1 MESATTRSA
10 CCGVSVTLAV
20 LFTRFG
26 SNSSVWLTDAVNVVA
41 AEVTTVATIVN
52 VCVEPLVTEP
62 TFQTPVEFVYVPE
75 PPDDKNDNPLGNTS
89 ASETFVARFTP
100 EFITV
105 TV

>member
-10 CCGVSVTLAV
+10 CCGVSFTLAV
-20 LFTRFG
+20 LFTRFE
-26 SNSSVWLTDAVNVVA
+26 SNSSEWLTDAVSVVGI
-41 AEVTTVATIVN
+41 EVTTVATIVN

-62 TFQTPVEFVYVPE
+62 TFHTPVEFVYVPE
-75 PPDDKNDNPLGNTS
+75 PPEERNDRPLGKTS
-89 ASETFVARFTP
+89 KSDTFVARFGP